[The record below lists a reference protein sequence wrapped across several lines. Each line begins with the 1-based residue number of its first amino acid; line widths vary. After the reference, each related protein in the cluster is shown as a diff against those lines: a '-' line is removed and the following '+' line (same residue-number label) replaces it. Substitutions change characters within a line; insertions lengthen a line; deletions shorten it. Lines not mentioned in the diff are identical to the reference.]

1 MNNQNRVVWMML
13 AVFIIIVI
21 VLVLLSYA
29 TSVDAAPEYQ
39 PTPTSAPDDICFED
53 PSACDYN
60 YLPVIM
66 VPGD

>member
-1 MNNQNRVVWMML
+1 ML
-13 AVFIIIVI
+13 TLLAAV
-21 VLVLLSYA
+21 
-29 TSVDAAPEYQ
+29 TGVDAAPGYQ

-60 YLPVIM
+60 YLPVNM